1 LEWSQPASAGPFGAI
16 LYPFEVA
23 LGRMRSEGSLGAL
36 GAPMRGFPPSDAHE
50 RALGRSR

>member
-23 LGRMRSEGSLGAL
+23 LGRMRSEG
-36 GAPMRGFPPSDAHE
+36 PSTHILVCRKAV
-50 RALGRSR
+50 